1 MLGAIE
7 EILLERC
14 HDRLEPSV
22 EECNESIDTDLLPPY
37 IPVNGKGARVTM
49 TSSVALLSK

>member
-1 MLGAIE
+1 MLRAIE

-22 EECNESIDTDLLPPY
+22 EERNESVDTDLLPPY